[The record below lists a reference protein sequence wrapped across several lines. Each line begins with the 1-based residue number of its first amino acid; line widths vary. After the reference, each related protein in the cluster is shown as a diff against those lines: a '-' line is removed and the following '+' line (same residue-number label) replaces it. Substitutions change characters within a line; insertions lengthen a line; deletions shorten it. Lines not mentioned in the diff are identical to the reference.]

1 VSKANAQPPILSIP
15 AYTGEIKCEFNGTIS
30 SAQRSRIRK
39 MRDRYIVYPR
49 TLIFLLNG
57 DDILLIRRSPNAR
70 LFPGMYNGVGGHV
83 ERGEDVL
90 SSAQREIREETGLDV
105 PDLSL
110 RCLLNVDEGA
120 GQPGVLLFVFVGH
133 TEHRDVTASGE
144 GTLHWVP
151 LAHIGEL
158 NLLPDLPPLLAHVLA
173 LPADAAPVFARSTIT
188 PDGVAWEIEFRPSA
202 EATATLLKTSY
213 TSVDPPS
220 G

>member
-1 VSKANAQPPILSIP
+1 
-15 AYTGEIKCEFNGTIS
+15 
-30 SAQRSRIRK
+30 

-70 LFPGMYNGVGGHV
+70 LFPGMYNGAGGHV

-173 LPADAAPVFARSTIT
+173 LPADADPVFSRSSIY